1 LVGRSR
7 ADETEFRAVKATVD
21 GTTFRR
27 SVSVAQNKAEGE
39 CEHEL
44 RAGKTQQ
51 KGKITMN
58 LRIRL
63 TVAVLLAG
71 ALVPALRAGSLST
84 QVIGMFPQNA
94 GEFAYVDLRQARSL
108 IWFPQLQEQLLPG
121 RLRQFEQFL
130 ASAGVDPNSQVEE
143 LAWALVPTGSP
154 AGAAQN
160 DAVRSS
166 EGVVGVALGAF
177 WPEKIEAYFKAQQL
191 AVVKVRDYSLY
202 PFGSG
207 SGDLFFC
214 FIDSNTAIFGQRK
227 ALEKLMAVRDGE
239 EQSLLSNAE
248 LAPLISE
255 VNGSGMVWAVLSAP
269 YARLAMQ
276 QLAPQTTE
284 FPQAQQIASKLRALT
299 IEITAGSS
307 VQAYFEA
314 VCASPDEASALAALL
329 QAGLLYQRYQ
339 VTNSNPHMAAML
351 DQAEVTPSG
360 DRLDVTLGLTDDQA
374 VGLIQLSTFVLHL

>member
-1 LVGRSR
+1 M
-7 ADETEFRAVKATVD
+7 A
-21 GTTFRR
+21 
-27 SVSVAQNKAEGE
+27 
-39 CEHEL
+39 
-44 RAGKTQQ
+44 
-51 KGKITMN
+51 MN
-58 LRIRL
+58 LKIRL

-71 ALVPALRAGSLST
+71 ALVPAARAGSLST

-108 IWFPQLQEQLLPG
+108 TWFPQLQEQLLPD

-130 ASAGVDPNSQVEE
+130 GSAGVDPNSQVEE

-154 AGAAQN
+154 ASAAQN
-160 DAVRSS
+160 NAVPSS

-214 FIDSNTAIFGQRK
+214 FVDSNTAIFGQRK
-227 ALEKLMAVRDGE
+227 ALEKLIAVRDGE
-239 EQSLLSNAE
+239 EQSLLSNVE
-248 LAPLISE
+248 LAPLISS
-255 VNGSGMVWAVLSAP
+255 VNGSGMVWAVLSAS

-276 QLAPQTTE
+276 QLAPQTAE
-284 FPQAQQIASKLRALT
+284 FPQAQQIGSKLRALT

-307 VQAYFEA
+307 IQAYFEA
-314 VCASPDEASALAALL
+314 LCALPDDASALAALL
-329 QAGLLYQRYQ
+329 QAGLLYQSYQ
-339 VTNSNPHMAAML
+339 VTSSNPHLAGIL
-351 DQAEVTPSG
+351 DQAEVTASG
-360 DRLDVTLGLTDDQA
+360 DRLDVTLGLTDNQA
-374 VGLIQLSTFVLHL
+374 VDLIQRSAFLSHL